1 MQQESGDSNT
11 RCQQN
16 IGQSEHWISDTSM
29 MASQPPEPSLRPDNK
44 TKVETLSFPSEE
56 ALKLEPHLPPRGIR
70 DEQAGEVLAARYKRP
85 FVTLTFAT
93 SLDSSLSLAPG
104 TRTVLSGPQSK
115 AMTHYLR
122 SRHAAI
128 CVGVGTAIADDP
140 GLNCRLAP
148 SSSSGYQHQPR
159 PIIIDPHARWRFTEN
174 AKVLQIVRSG
184 QGLAPFILVSSS
196 SYSLLEK
203 FEEEFTAQRALLERH
218 GGKYI
223 PIEHIPGDDRGSG
236 GRFTWNSILHVVIG
250 EGLDSIMIEGGGQI
264 INSLLGSPD
273 NELIDSVIV
282 TIAPTWLGQGGVV
295 VSPPRAA
302 GVDGKP
308 FAPIRLTG
316 TSWYPLGEDVV
327 LCGKILR

>member
-1 MQQESGDSNT
+1 
-11 RCQQN
+11 
-16 IGQSEHWISDTSM
+16 
-29 MASQPPEPSLRPDNK
+29 MASQPSPGTVPSPSPGNK
-44 TKVETLSFPSEE
+44 SNPETLTFPDDD
-56 ALKLEPHLPPRGIR
+56 ALKLEPHLPPR
-70 DEQAGEVLAARYKRP
+70 DSKDKKLGEFTASGYRRP

-104 TRTVLSGPQSK
+104 TRTVLSGQQSK

-148 SSSSGYQHQPR
+148 SSPSEQQHQPR
-159 PIIIDPHARWRFTEN
+159 PIVIDPSAKWGLTED
-174 AKVLQIVRSG
+174 AKVLQLARSG
-184 QGLAPFILVSSS
+184 LGLAPFILVSFA
-196 SYSLLEK
+196 LTPL
-203 FEEEFTAQRALLERH
+203 FEDGGALAAQRALLERH

-223 PIEHIPGDDRGSG
+223 PLEHGTD
-236 GRFTWNSILHVVIG
+236 GRFAWDTVLRAVSD
-250 EGLDSIMIEGGGQI
+250 EGLDSIMIEGGGKI
-264 INSLLGSPD
+264 INSLLSASN
-273 NELIDSVIV
+273 NELVDSVII

-295 VSPPRAA
+295 VSPPRDP
-302 GVDGKP
+302 GPDGEP

-327 LCGKILR
+327 LCGKILQSAYRPYGR